1 MILGLLA
8 ERGPMHGHQ
17 IRRTA
22 ELTNAGVWGGITG
35 GALYAELRKLDG
47 EGLVEAIRE
56 EQVGRR
62 PARTVYQIT
71 QEGRLELIVQR
82 DAALEVV
89 FGSAD
94 PMSVVLLFAAGA
106 DASELAERLAARRHR
121 VAGQLEAMSAERE
134 RLTRQGILP
143 PLAVAAFRR
152 GELRLEAE
160 LRWHEEFERQLEAD
174 PPGRLAAGARGG
186 RPARPQCTCPRD
198 VAAPGGES
206 GRMTQ
211 RVAVR
216 CAAPCRASQAGP
228 AARGQLRRL
237 PVAADPVPARHGRE
251 PVRRHPRPASRRWRK
266 QLLRWPGIGPRLGDP
281 GRAGLGGRPRR
292 LRAGAGACGVR
303 RHRAEPTSG
312 GPRGHQ
318 RHQCSARWP
327 SWAPGSTE

>member
-1 MILGLLA
+1 MNLSRLMILGLLA

-71 QEGRLELIVQR
+71 QEGRLELTVQR

-106 DASELAERLAARRHR
+106 DASELAERLA
-121 VAGQLEAMSAERE
+121 
-134 RLTRQGILP
+134 RQGILP

-174 PPGRLAAGARGG
+174 PPGRLAAVRAVGSTPGRSAR
-186 RPARPQCTCPRD
+186 ALRD
-198 VAAPGGES
+198 VAAPGGD
-206 GRMTQ
+206 
-211 RVAVR
+211 
-216 CAAPCRASQAGP
+216 
-228 AARGQLRRL
+228 RR
-237 PVAADPVPARHGRE
+237 
-251 PVRRHPRPASRRWRK
+251 
-266 QLLRWPGIGPRLGDP
+266 
-281 GRAGLGGRPRR
+281 
-292 LRAGAGACGVR
+292 
-303 RHRAEPTSG
+303 
-312 GPRGHQ
+312 
-318 RHQCSARWP
+318 
-327 SWAPGSTE
+327 